1 MNLNQFIE
9 KVRELGVELSET
21 QINQFNRFYELL
33 IEYNKVMNLTGITEY
48 EQVLEKHFYD
58 SLTAANKVDFSNS
71 TLVDVGAGAGFPCIP
86 LKIAFPSLK
95 INVVDSLNKRMKFLD
110 VVIKELDLKDI
121 YCFSMRGEDFAKL
134 HREEFDYV
142 TARAV
147 ARLNIL
153 NEICLPMVKENGY
166 FIALKG
172 SDGLI
177 EIEECGNAFDKLGA
191 KVEAVDEFYLP
202 SENSKRINVFI
213 KKLKKTNHLF
223 ITLLSTILVWF
234 IATLTFVTLMLIPA
248 TSSYDNWLAFIIAL
262 PTFFIVLTVFAC
274 LWYKNV
280 LRCISVSGIVWGVVI
295 TLQIILYLNHLK
307 NNSLIYIIAGVF
319 QILVI
324 LWFIMVDYQK
334 KSKIK

>member
-213 KKLKKTNHLF
+213 KKL
-223 ITLLSTILVWF
+223 
-234 IATLTFVTLMLIPA
+234 
-248 TSSYDNWLAFIIAL
+248 
-262 PTFFIVLTVFAC
+262 
-274 LWYKNV
+274 
-280 LRCISVSGIVWGVVI
+280 
-295 TLQIILYLNHLK
+295 
-307 NNSLIYIIAGVF
+307 
-319 QILVI
+319 
-324 LWFIMVDYQK
+324 
-334 KSKIK
+334 

>member
-147 ARLNIL
+147 ARLKIL

-177 EIEECGNAFDKLGA
+177 EIEECGNAFDKLSA

-213 KKLKKTNHLF
+213 KKLKKTN
-223 ITLLSTILVWF
+223 
-234 IATLTFVTLMLIPA
+234 
-248 TSSYDNWLAFIIAL
+248 
-262 PTFFIVLTVFAC
+262 
-274 LWYKNV
+274 
-280 LRCISVSGIVWGVVI
+280 SV
-295 TLQIILYLNHLK
+295 YPRD
-307 NNSLIYIIAGVF
+307 F
-319 QILVI
+319 
-324 LWFIMVDYQK
+324 
-334 KSKIK
+334 SKIKKNPLK